1 MIKLL
6 PKRRITSVLG
16 LSLDAGR
23 LDGVVVRRTNGS
35 VIVLKAF
42 SAVLTLDPLTNEPE
56 LLGQEI
62 RNILDKA
69 GIRERRCAVC
79 VPLSWALT
87 HQTKVPDLPEADLQ
101 DLLSL
106 EAERGFPYGPESLL
120 ISKTIAKVPG
130 GEQYV
135 TQIAVQRD
143 HVVRLER
150 ALKAARL
157 KPVTMSLGLSALQPP
172 ELPEGVLALLP
183 LETSVALQVS
193 YGGGVIAL
201 RSLEGAV
208 EAEAGL
214 KQIHGDA
221 VAREIRITLGQ
232 MPAEL
237 RSGVQTLKIFGQNEL
252 SQELAEQLR
261 SRVESQGFKLR
272 QVGQSSAEELGV
284 KPPPD
289 APISP
294 AFALAA
300 RLLAGRSSGLE
311 FLPPKVNP
319 WQQFSARYSSRKLA
333 WAGGAAAAVLLVVG
347 GLFFYQHW
355 QLSQLQSEWAQLSPK
370 VNDLNDIQQQIRRF
384 RPWFDNSMRNLSVLR
399 RLTEA
404 FPEEGTVTAKT
415 IEIRELA
422 NVSCTG
428 TARDNQALLRTLDQL
443 RAIKEIGDVK
453 VDQIRG
459 KSPLQF
465 TFNFHWGEKGAQ
477 Q

>member
-42 SAVLTLDPLTNEPE
+42 SAALTLDPLTNEPE

-237 RSGVQTLKIFGQNEL
+237 R
-252 SQELAEQLR
+252 
-261 SRVESQGFKLR
+261 
-272 QVGQSSAEELGV
+272 
-284 KPPPD
+284 
-289 APISP
+289 
-294 AFALAA
+294 
-300 RLLAGRSSGLE
+300 
-311 FLPPKVNP
+311 
-319 WQQFSARYSSRKLA
+319 
-333 WAGGAAAAVLLVVG
+333 
-347 GLFFYQHW
+347 
-355 QLSQLQSEWAQLSPK
+355 
-370 VNDLNDIQQQIRRF
+370 
-384 RPWFDNSMRNLSVLR
+384 
-399 RLTEA
+399 
-404 FPEEGTVTAKT
+404 
-415 IEIRELA
+415 
-422 NVSCTG
+422 
-428 TARDNQALLRTLDQL
+428 
-443 RAIKEIGDVK
+443 
-453 VDQIRG
+453 
-459 KSPLQF
+459 
-465 TFNFHWGEKGAQ
+465 
-477 Q
+477 